1 MPYQGVKFWRLVLLT
16 VLLGYLGGQIVHE
29 AGHWAVLEIYRR
41 GPVMSFTG
49 LVQQEETPYY
59 REGWSQFT
67 APDGEQVW
75 LHLATLPGSDV
86 EWVLMLAA
94 GPLAQV
100 VAMLLGFALIY
111 FGERE
116 QAKVIGLLL
125 ALINSFG
132 PMVYQSR
139 SMLGRGGGDEYLIA
153 QFLGVPATVVH
164 ALFLAV
170 AIVGLAVGMWT
181 LFGWRTRLKWLGAIC
196 IGFVAQGPLLMYAN
210 RITQTQVVLGNPYFR
225 PVLGWSLPVV
235 IVSVVAG
242 LILVVILTRWEKTVA
257 MA

>member
-1 MPYQGVKFWRLVLLT
+1 MLHQRVKLRRLVLLT

-49 LVQQEETPYY
+49 LVQQEETPRY

-75 LHLATLPGSDV
+75 LHLGTLPGNDA

-100 VAMLLGFALIY
+100 AAML
-111 FGERE
+111 FGLAMVHFGK
-116 QAKVIGLLL
+116 QAQMKVIGLLL

-132 PMVYQSR
+132 PMVYQSISLQR
-139 SMLGRGGGDEYLIA
+139 GGGGDEYFMA
-153 QFLGVPATVVH
+153 QFLGWSAAVVH
-164 ALFLAV
+164 VFFLGI
-170 AIVGLAVGMWT
+170 AIVGLAVVMRN
-181 LFGWRTRLKWLGAIC
+181 LSGWRTRLKWLGAVFV
-196 IGFVAQGPLLMYAN
+196 GFVGQGPLLMYAN
-210 RITQTQVVLGNPYFR
+210 RITQKQVGLGNPYFR
-225 PVLGWSLPVV
+225 PVFGWSLPVV
-235 IVSVVAG
+235 IVSVVAA
-242 LILVVILTRWEKTVA
+242 IVLVAVLARWEKA
-257 MA
+257 G